1 MDGLTLL
8 MALIAVLVTVAVI
21 VGWGV
26 FIGRRE
32 ARNRR
37 VRNARGR
44 LLRRRRALAPDAR
57 PRAAVIINP
66 TKLDSPAPVRS
77 HIVDIC
83 MEHGWA
89 DPLWFETTVAEPGTT
104 QAQAAAGAGVSLVC
118 VIGGDGTVRA
128 VAAALVDT
136 GIPLGLLSGGTGNL
150 LARNLNL
157 PVDSLE
163 HALHVAL
170 AGATRAVDVGVAELS
185 HRAPE
190 LNEHDEPLVEPDA
203 PSAAPPSQPTRREI
217 FLVMAGIGF
226 DATVV
231 AEAPPRL
238 KAKVGAAA
246 YVVSGMRNLYGPRFA
261 VDFTLDGQPTFHR
274 RVRSVIVG
282 NCGRLQGGIE
292 LLPDAT
298 IDDGWLDIVL
308 LSPTGVVGWAAVLA
322 RVVTKRRRGHQRID
336 HHRCHHMELRLDQQ
350 QEVQL
355 DGDLVGPAELL
366 QLSLRPG
373 ALLIRVE

>member
-8 MALIAVLVTVAVI
+8 MVLSAALVAVAVI

-44 LLRRRRALAPDAR
+44 LLRRRRALATDAR

-83 MEHGWA
+83 MQHGWA
-89 DPLWFETTVAEPGTT
+89 DPLWFETTIGEPGTT
-104 QAQAAAGAGVSLVC
+104 QAQAAVSAGVSLVC

-170 AGATRAVDVGVAELS
+170 AGTTKAVDVGVAELS
-185 HRAPE
+185 HRSPEVDDHDHGQPAAEPTAPA
-190 LNEHDEPLVEPDA
+190 N
-203 PSAAPPSQPTRREI
+203 PPMRREI

-261 VDFTLDGQPTFHR
+261 VHLALDGKPTFHR

-298 IDDGWLDIVL
+298 IDDGWLDMVL

-322 RVVTKRRRGHQRID
+322 RVVTKKRRGHRRID
-336 HHRCHHMELRLDQQ
+336 HHRCHDMELVLDQP